1 MKINKKTENG
11 CIVLVFEGWLDVET
25 TPELAKYMEG
35 LEMSEN
41 LVFDFGKL
49 EYISSSGVREVV
61 SAYRRQKEAGGHFEI
76 IHVNDEIM
84 DVFSMT
90 GIDRKIKISG
100 K

>member
-1 MKINKKTENG
+1 MKISKIIENE
-11 CIVLVFEGWLDVET
+11 CIVLAFEGWLDVET

-61 SAYRRQKEAGGHFEI
+61 SAFRRQKEAGGQFEI

-84 DVFSMT
+84 DVFTMT
-90 GIDRKIKISG
+90 GISRKIKIS
-100 K
+100 